1 MFLNRRGFLG
11 AVGAAVV
18 GASLEAEN
26 RIYTLV
32 PNPSGKTLMAP
43 DGRVVFTYLA
53 RKPPNI
59 PLSSNSACCMHPVN
73 TPSGVCATDIAPS
86 DHRFHRGLFFAWQ
99 SMDFHRKEGVLRGDF
114 WGWGHYAPTE
124 GRVIKNRSIRLTGSG
139 PKSAEVAVKNDWTI
153 NDLKVL
159 DEATNIRVKEDKN
172 ATVLDLTFRFTSDC
186 DVTINQVPFTGVAMQ
201 SPKDGEGYFS
211 SPHGIVTSPDISTLV
226 SQTNWPAA
234 AWYSYTITRN
244 NGKTTSIAIV
254 DHPSNPPSTW
264 HESRLYT
271 YLNPCITA
279 LNPVTIPVGHALILK
294 YRAIAYDGAFP
305 PDVMTALADEFR
317 K

>member
-26 RIYTLV
+26 RIYTLE
-32 PNPSGKTLMAP
+32 PDPAGKTLMAP

-53 RKPPNI
+53 TKPANV
-59 PLSSNSACCMHPVN
+59 PLASNSACCLHPVN
-73 TPSGVCATDIAPS
+73 TPSGECATDIAPS

-99 SMDFHRKEGVLRGDF
+99 SMDFHRREGVLRGDF

-124 GRVIKNRSIRLTGSG
+124 GRVIKNRSIRLTASG
-139 PKSAEVAVKNDWTI
+139 PKSAEVAVNNDWTI
-153 NDLKVL
+153 DGLKVL
-159 DEATNIRVKEDKN
+159 DEATNIRAKEDKN
-172 ATVLDLTFRFTSDC
+172 ATILDLTFRFSSDY
-186 DVTINQVPFTGVAMQ
+186 DVTVNQVPFSGVAMQ
-201 SPKDGEGYFS
+201 SPKDGKGYFS
-211 SPHGIVTSPDISTLV
+211 NPDGIANFPDIASTV

-234 AWYSYTITRN
+234 AWYSYTITLN
-244 NGKTTSIAIV
+244 NGKTTAIAVV

-271 YLNPCITA
+271 YLNPCISATQ
-279 LNPVTIPVGHALILK
+279 PVTIPVGQVLILK
-294 YRAIAYDGAFP
+294 YRAIAHDREFP
-305 PDVMTALADEFR
+305 PGVMNALATEFR
-317 K
+317 S